1 MHRYLA
7 SSPLSRRSLA
17 AALALVVG
25 FTLCTP
31 ALQAS
36 HDDPAVTRAVA
47 ALLRGEKDAVEEAW
61 RLPPHQ
67 IDLVATRLV
76 ERWKRDPHG
85 IALQR
90 GGDVQELAVGGPLFA
105 LRALTQDRPPLPG
118 GAPKILVD
126 EVSRLVLQPPDA
138 HASRWVIGDYH
149 EQMELLGRSLIMADG
164 PGRMEE
170 RLSTLA
176 PLPALVYAGSMF
188 PAARMAMKEGV
199 QGWTEAD
206 AMKVLDQVTDEVIW
220 FLSEPDAAQVLRSLP
235 EVETIASVIMVV
247 AMKSDVPEEQRFAA
261 ARCFAEIADAYSTLA
276 AREAGIPPRRFEGA
290 VVVSLA
296 VLSGYEWEDGMNVLP
311 EPKSVEASIHR
322 LAEFDGER
330 LSERTLGAI
339 VTLLDSASR
348 QLGVFAAKRERYA
361 ARKIG
366 AEKEPGVDGV
376 CDALAA
382 LVLRIHAIPPSHAA
396 WSEENRCLWIEAV
409 DRDRGGEHEAKC
421 ASIAAA
427 WATARAGIDA
437 EWREAC
443 TKRAEVDAAERETR
457 RAARQERREAWEAR
471 LREGAEK
478 PKDS

>member
-1 MHRYLA
+1 
-7 SSPLSRRSLA
+7 
-17 AALALVVG
+17 
-25 FTLCTP
+25 
-31 ALQAS
+31 
-36 HDDPAVTRAVA
+36 
-47 ALLRGEKDAVEEAW
+47 
-61 RLPPHQ
+61 
-67 IDLVATRLV
+67 
-76 ERWKRDPHG
+76 
-85 IALQR
+85 
-90 GGDVQELAVGGPLFA
+90 
-105 LRALTQDRPPLPG
+105 
-118 GAPKILVD
+118 
-126 EVSRLVLQPPDA
+126 
-138 HASRWVIGDYH
+138 
-149 EQMELLGRSLIMADG
+149 MADG

>member
-1 MHRYLA
+1 MHRCFA
-7 SSPLSRRSLA
+7 SSPRSRRSLA
-17 AALALVVG
+17 AALGLVVG

-31 ALQAS
+31 ALPAS
-36 HDDPAVTRAVA
+36 DDDPAVTRAVA

-90 GGDVQELAVGGPLFA
+90 GADMQERAVGGPLFA

-138 HASRWVIGDYH
+138 HASRWVIGRYQ
-149 EQMELLGRSLIMADG
+149 EQSKLMLEIACVADG

-176 PLPALVYAGSMF
+176 PLPALAYAGGMMQT
-188 PAARMAMKEGV
+188 ARVAMEEGV
-199 QGWTEAD
+199 RGWTKAD
-206 AMKVLDQVTDEVIW
+206 AMKVLDRVSDEAIW
-220 FLSEPDAAQVLRSLP
+220 FLSEPDAAQVLRTQP
-235 EVETIASVIMVV
+235 VIEGITGMIGLV

-261 ARCFAEIADAYSTLA
+261 ARCFAEITDAYSTLVP
-276 AREAGIPPRRFEGA
+276 RDAGTPPRFEGA
-290 VVVSLA
+290 VVISLA
-296 VLSGYEWEDGMNVLP
+296 VLSGYEWEDGRIFLP

-348 QLGVFAAKRERYA
+348 QLGVFAAMREQYA

-421 ASIAAA
+421 AAIAAA

-443 TKRAEVDAAERETR
+443 TKRAETDAAERETR
-457 RAARQERREAWEAR
+457 RADRQARREAWEAR
-471 LREGAEK
+471 LREGAAK